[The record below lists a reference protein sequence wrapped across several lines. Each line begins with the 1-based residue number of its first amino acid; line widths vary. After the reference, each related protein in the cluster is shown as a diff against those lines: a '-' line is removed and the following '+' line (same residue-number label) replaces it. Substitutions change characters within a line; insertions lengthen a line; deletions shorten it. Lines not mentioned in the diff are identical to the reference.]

1 MGGASTHI
9 LRAFIMSFGGP
20 ARAKH
25 VAAAAAPTLAICW
38 VMHQSTLRSGLQPAT
53 MSDEWQAASV
63 GYLLARSTEENPEG
77 SQEPLGRQ
85 VGGIYYCSARN
96 LCTKF
101 ALHYSYCSARQTM
114 CSL

>member
-63 GYLLARSTEENPEG
+63 GYLLARSTEANPDGPKILCDPIRNTMPNVESGRAVRWKTTKDLKNPWEG
-77 SQEPLGRQ
+77 
-85 VGGIYYCSARN
+85 
-96 LCTKF
+96 K
-101 ALHYSYCSARQTM
+101 
-114 CSL
+114 